1 MEENRLFPQDSA
13 EAPPIEVTPDPPASP
28 EGESHSCTGCG
39 HGAVASEA
47 VGHGGGELNPPY
59 VYAAGRIESRMP
71 SLGVE
76 KEFAQ
81 ATGRAETADLTDGQA
96 LHAVLSEPRNR
107 YLTRQLCYVM
117 TIQGLDTYVLRP
129 RDPGDF
135 AQLVDALR
143 EAPQPTDLH
152 VVIGLRG
159 PMTPPEYCNGLMLPM
174 VLFEQIYTFSPT
186 AFVQSLPKPDDI
198 AEEQFRATATELFE
212 RVIQIADNAGSS
224 DEHRAVNY
232 LAVRYPSI
240 YAKCAEAHSAGAAL
254 TSIETRPSRL
264 SGARRIVDVI
274 FSFTNRKTDVTEK
287 FFVRLDV
294 EEVFPHL
301 ITKLSPYYDR

>member
-1 MEENRLFPQDSA
+1 MEENGLSPQDAMESPSLDA
-13 EAPPIEVTPDPPASP
+13 IPDPPPVAENEVHHP
-28 EGESHSCTGCG
+28 CTTCG
-39 HGAVASEA
+39 HGAVMSEA
-47 VGHGGGELNPPY
+47 VSHGGE
-59 VYAAGRIESRMP
+59 VYPSFVYMVGRIEPRMP

-81 ATGRAETADLTDGQA
+81 ATGRAETANLTDRQA
-96 LHAVLSEPRNR
+96 LLAVLSEPQNR
-107 YLTRQLCYVM
+107 YLARQLCYVV
-117 TIQGLDTYVLRP
+117 TIQGLDTYLLRP

-135 AQLVDALR
+135 PQLIEALH
-143 EAPQPTDLH
+143 EAPRSTDLH

-159 PMTPPEYCNGLMLPM
+159 PMAPPDYCNGLMLPL
-174 VLFEQIYTFSPT
+174 VAFEQIYTFSPT
-186 AFVQSLPKPDDI
+186 TFIESLPSPENI
-198 AEEQFRATATELFE
+198 GEEQFRATAGELFD

-240 YAKCAEAHSAGAAL
+240 YAKCAEAHAAGATL
-254 TSIETRPSRL
+254 TAIETRPSRL
-264 SGARRIVDVI
+264 SGVRRVLDVI
-274 FSFTNRKTDVTEK
+274 FSFTDRKTDVTEK
-287 FFVRLDV
+287 FFVRVDV

>member
-1 MEENRLFPQDSA
+1 M
-13 EAPPIEVTPDPPASP
+13 
-28 EGESHSCTGCG
+28 
-39 HGAVASEA
+39 SEA
-47 VGHGGGELNPPY
+47 VSHGGE
-59 VYAAGRIESRMP
+59 VYPSFVYMVGRIEPRMP

-81 ATGRAETADLTDGQA
+81 ATGRAETANLTDRQA
-96 LHAVLSEPRNR
+96 LLAVLSEPQNR
-107 YLTRQLCYVM
+107 YLARQLCYVV
-117 TIQGLDTYVLRP
+117 TIQGLDTYLLRP

-135 AQLVDALR
+135 PQLIEALH
-143 EAPQPTDLH
+143 EAPRSTDLH

-159 PMTPPEYCNGLMLPM
+159 PMAPPDYCNGLMLPL
-174 VLFEQIYTFSPT
+174 VAFEQIYTFSPT
-186 AFVQSLPKPDDI
+186 TFIESLPSPENI
-198 AEEQFRATATELFE
+198 GEEQFRATAGELFD

-240 YAKCAEAHSAGAAL
+240 YAKCAEAHAAGATL
-254 TSIETRPSRL
+254 TAIETRPSRL
-264 SGARRIVDVI
+264 SGVRRVLDVI
-274 FSFTNRKTDVTEK
+274 FSFTDRKTDVTEK
-287 FFVRLDV
+287 FFVRVDV